1 MRYTLR
7 RQDNGLWSVWDS
19 ETDAP
24 AEAYGICYINLAYEE
39 AVEERDNLNPP
50 ELSQLEHSRR
60 GG

>member
-19 ETDAP
+19 ATDAP
-24 AEAYGICYINLAYEE
+24 AEAYGICYINLEYEE